1 MFNQVKFMQKR
12 TVDYLMIPIFN
23 MLALLICYLLLITSI
38 SWFFLGKSR
47 KAKRVKVFESGN
59 HVFGDAVHRFYFKN
73 MDQVV
78 FVVII
83 FCTNLSVLPWVISYN
98 KNLNGLSLL
107 MIGGAAFIG
116 VLLGFFLLTLK
127 PKRKQ

>member
-1 MFNQVKFMQKR
+1 MQKR
-12 TVDYLMIPIFN
+12 TVDYLMMPIFN
-23 MLALLICYLLLITSI
+23 IIVLFICYLLLISSI
-38 SWFFLGKSR
+38 SWLFLGKMQ

-59 HVFGDAVHRFYFKN
+59 HVFGKAVHRFYFKN

-83 FCTNLSVLPWVISYN
+83 FSINLSVLPWVISYN

-116 VLLGFFLLTLK
+116 VLLGLFFLTLK
-127 PKRKQ
+127 QKGKQ